1 MSLCADATAAI
12 GIVRRTGLG
21 KVRHLAVADLWVQ
34 DKVRQGRLSVSKLH
48 GADNGA
54 DLMTKPL
61 DRHRIEKLLDI
72 LGIVMRDPEGANGE
86 EKAVLVKE
94 SSVPRAAAGAKRG
107 VEQYWDGFEP
117 LVGSWANAL
126 DEPEPD
132 ANDDVS
138 RG

>member
-1 MSLCADATAAI
+1 
-12 GIVRRTGLG
+12 
-21 KVRHLAVADLWVQ
+21 
-34 DKVRQGRLSVSKLH
+34 
-48 GADNGA
+48 
-54 DLMTKPL
+54 MTKPL